1 MGAKEKSM
9 SPPIP
14 TGWRRVLADEIKKPY
29 YQKLQQF
36 LKKERQRHKI
46 FPPEKEIFAALKLTP
61 YSKVKVLLLGQD
73 PYHDDG
79 QAHGL
84 CFSVRPGT
92 LLPPSLINIYR
103 ELQSDVGFRFP
114 NHGYLA
120 HWAKQGVLMLNA
132 VLTVRAHQPASHRD
146 KGWELFTDAI
156 IQAVSAKTSPVVFL
170 LWGNYAKAKIKLID
184 SSKAGH
190 VIIHSAHPSPLSA
203 NNGFFDSRPF
213 SKTNAALRRLGKLE
227 IDWQL
232 PKR

>member
-1 MGAKEKSM
+1 M
-9 SPPIP
+9 SHPIP

-46 FPPEKEIFAALKLTP
+46 FPPENEVFAALKLTP
-61 YSKVKVLLLGQD
+61 YSKVNVLLLGQD

-84 CFSVRPGT
+84 CFSVRLGIPP
-92 LLPPSLINIYR
+92 PPSLINIYK
-103 ELQSDVGFRFP
+103 ELQDDLGFHIP

-132 VLTVRAHQPASHRD
+132 VLTVRAHQPGSHRNQ
-146 KGWELFTDAI
+146 GWEIFTDAI
-156 IQAVSAKTSPVVFL
+156 IQAVSAKASPVVFL
-170 LWGNYAKAKIKLID
+170 LWGNYAKAKIKLIH
-184 SSKAGH
+184 SAKTEH

-203 NNGFFDSRPF
+203 NNGFFGSRPF
-213 SKTNAALRRLGKLE
+213 SKTNAALRKFGKPE
-227 IDWQL
+227 IDWQI
-232 PKR
+232 PGV